1 MESSDYASTPFG
13 EPRRTLGR
21 HGYVAYFPAPIPR
34 TVELPAAT
42 IRLLADAEAS
52 LGRLAGVGQL
62 LPNPHLLIRPYL
74 LREALSSTRIEGTQ
88 ASLVDVFEAGAS
100 GEPPN
105 ADVEEVLNYIGA
117 LEWGLPRLGELPL
130 GVRLIREMHRRL
142 LSGVRGRERMPGEF
156 RTTQNWVGGSG
167 STIETARFV
176 PPPPEELPALLADW
190 ERYAHEAVE
199 VPLLIRNALG
209 HYQFETLH
217 PFLDGNGR
225 IGRLLSVFMLVEHRR
240 LPAPLLY
247 LSAYLERDRSR
258 YYEALQTVRERG
270 DALPWIE
277 LFLAAV
283 RSQAADA
290 VARAQ
295 RLVEL
300 RERYRSAASAIA
312 SSNAMALVDLV
323 CETPIV
329 FSRAVETRLG
339 VTRPT
344 ALKLL
349 RRLEGV
355 GVLEEG
361 TPGPRGQRRYLAREL
376 MAVVAEEGPVPAVVA
391 EEGPPPSLTARS
403 STDRGS

>member
-1 MESSDYASTPFG
+1 MELTDYASTRFG
-13 EPRRTLGR
+13 AARRTLGR

-34 TVELPAAT
+34 TVELSAPT

-88 ASLVDVFEAGAS
+88 ASLADVFAAEAS
-100 GEPPN
+100 DEPPN
-105 ADVEEVLNYIGA
+105 ADVEEVLNYIAA
-117 LEWGLPRLGELPL
+117 LEWGLRQLDELPL
-130 GVRLIREMHRRL
+130 SVRLIREMHLRL
-142 LSGVRGRERMPGEF
+142 LAGVRGRGRMPGEF
-156 RTTQNWVGGSG
+156 RTTQNWVGESG

-199 VPLLIRNALG
+199 VPLLIQNALL

-225 IGRLLSVFMLVEHRR
+225 IGRLLSVFLLVEHDR

-247 LSAYLERDRSR
+247 LSAYLERDRAR
-258 YYEALQTVRERG
+258 YYEALQSIRERG
-270 DALPWIE
+270 EALPWIE
-277 LFLAAV
+277 LFLTAV
-283 RSQAADA
+283 HSQAADA
-290 VARAQ
+290 VARA
-295 RLVEL
+295 RRIVEL
-300 RERYRSAASAIA
+300 RERYRAAASAIT
-312 SSNAMALVDLV
+312 SSSAMALVDLV

-329 FSRAVETRLG
+329 SSRSVEASLG

-355 GVLEEG
+355 GVLQEG
-361 TPGPRGQRRYLAREL
+361 TAGPRGQRRYLAREL
-376 MAVVAEEGPVPAVVA
+376 MAA
-391 EEGPPPSLTARS
+391 LTQDAA
-403 STDRGS
+403 GAAG

>member
-1 MESSDYASTPFG
+1 VDATSYASTLFG

-21 HGYVAYFPAPIPR
+21 HGYTAYYPAPIPR
-34 TVELPAAT
+34 AMELPTTT

-74 LREALSSTRIEGTQ
+74 MREAIASTRIEGTQ
-88 ASLVDVFEAGAS
+88 ASLADVFEAEAS

-105 ADVEEVLNYIGA
+105 ADVEEVLNYIDA
-117 LEWGLPRLGELPL
+117 LEWGIGQMSKLPL
-130 GVRLIREMHRRL
+130 GARLIREIHRRL
-142 LSGVRGRERMPGEF
+142 LAGVRGRERMPGQF
-156 RTTQNWVGGSG
+156 RRTQNWVGDSG

-176 PPPPEELPALLADW
+176 PPPPEELPGLLADW
-190 ERYAHEAVE
+190 ERYAHEDLVE
-199 VPLLIRNALG
+199 VPRLVQNALL

-225 IGRLLSVFMLVEHRR
+225 IGRLLSVFLLVEHGR

-247 LSAYLERDRSR
+247 LSAYLERDRTR
-258 YYEALQTVRERG
+258 YYEALQTVRENG

-277 LFLAAV
+277 LFLTAV

-290 VARAQ
+290 VVRAQ
-295 RLVEL
+295 RILAL
-300 RERYRSAASAIA
+300 REQYRTAASEIP
-312 SSNAMALVDLV
+312 SSNAMILVDLI
-323 CETPIV
+323 CETPIIS
-329 FSRAVETRLG
+329 SRAVETRLG

-349 RRLEGV
+349 RQLQEV
-355 GVLEEG
+355 GVLIEG
-361 TPGPRGQRRYLAREL
+361 STGPRGQRRYLARDL
-376 MAVVAEEGPVPAVVA
+376 MTAV
-391 EEGPPPSLTARS
+391 
-403 STDRGS
+403 TDD

>member
-1 MESSDYASTPFG
+1 MEMAAYASTPFG
-13 EPRRTLGR
+13 EPRRMPGR
-21 HGYVAYFPAPIPR
+21 HGYVAYFPAPVPR
-34 TVELPAAT
+34 TIELPVPM

-62 LPNPHLLIRPYL
+62 VPNPHLLIRPYL

-88 ASLVDVFEAGAS
+88 ASLADVFEAQAS
-100 GEPPN
+100 GEPPS
-105 ADVEEVLNYIGA
+105 ADVEEVLNYIDA
-117 LEWGLPRLGELPL
+117 LEWGLGQLGKLPL
-130 GVRLIREMHRRL
+130 GVRLIRDMHRRL
-142 LSGVRGRERMPGEF
+142 LSGVRGRERTPGEF
-156 RTTQNWVGGSG
+156 RTTQNWVGESG

-176 PPPPEELPALLADW
+176 PPPPGELPALLADW
-190 ERYAHEAVE
+190 ERYAHETVE
-199 VPLLIRNALG
+199 VPLLIQNALL

-225 IGRLLSVFMLVEHRR
+225 IGRLLSVFLLVEHGR

-247 LSAYLERDRSR
+247 LSAYLERDRAR
-258 YYEALQTVRERG
+258 YYEALQAVRERG

-283 RSQAADA
+283 HTQAADA

-295 RLVEL
+295 RIVAL
-300 RERYRSAASAIA
+300 RERYRTAASAIT
-312 SSNAMALVDLV
+312 SSKAMTLVDLV

-329 FSRAVETRLG
+329 FSRAVEARLG

-349 RRLEGV
+349 RQLEEV
-355 GVLEEG
+355 GVLEQG
-361 TPGPRGQRRYLAREL
+361 SPGPRGQRRYLARDL
-376 MAVVAEEGPVPAVVA
+376 MAAVTGEG
-391 EEGPPPSLTARS
+391 T
-403 STDRGS
+403 GS